1 MAGWAG
7 LVDLVLPAACAGC
20 GAERVPMRYGVCAP
34 CAGSLESLVPG
45 PTAPSPTPPGLP
57 PCTALGAYDGVLRDV
72 LLGYKERG
80 RHGLAT
86 PLGGLL
92 ADAVAAAVGGAR
104 HGVLLV
110 PVPATAKAARA
121 RHGDHMVRL
130 ARRAAARLRRA
141 GWPVAIAVPVR
152 ALPRPDSAELDAAGR
167 AAAAESAFRIRPG
180 RVPGLHRAAAG
191 RTVVV
196 VDDIV
201 TTGVTLAAVSRELK
215 SVDVQVD
222 RVAVLAATQLRYGAA

>member
-7 LVDLVLPAACAGC
+7 LVDLVLPAGCAGC
-20 GAERVPMRYGVCAP
+20 GAERVPLRYGVCPP
-34 CAGSLESLVPG
+34 CAEALESLAPG
-45 PTAPSPTPPGLP
+45 PTAPTPTPPGLP

-80 RHGLAT
+80 RHGLAV
-86 PLGGLL
+86 PLGALL
-92 ADAVAAAVGGAR
+92 ADVVAASLGGAPG
-104 HGVLLV
+104 GVLLV
-110 PVPATAKAARA
+110 PVPATAKAARD

-141 GWPVAIAVPVR
+141 GWPAAVARPLR
-152 ALPRPDSAELDAAGR
+152 ALPRPDSAELGAAER
-167 AAAAESAFRIRPG
+167 AVAAESAFRIRAG
-180 RVPGLHRAAAG
+180 RVPGLRRVAAERA
-191 RTVVV
+191 VVV

-201 TTGVTLAAVSRELK
+201 TTGVTLTAVSRELS

-222 RVAVLAATQLRYGAA
+222 RVAVLAATQLRYA